1 MYAITRINPGRVC
14 TIDMYRSLGGG
25 FGLRS
30 AIRQERP
37 RLSVD
42 EQRNPGNNVC
52 QSFRREG
59 DRTMCRLAD
68 KTANVSLQIS
78 IVARKNET

>member
-14 TIDMYRSLGGG
+14 TIDMYRSLAAAGG
-25 FGLRS
+25 FGL
-30 AIRQERP
+30 RQERP

-59 DRTMCRLAD
+59 DRTMCRSSD
-68 KTANVSLQIS
+68 KPANVSLQIS
-78 IVARKNET
+78 IAARKDET